1 MFDLCHQ
8 ECWDSELGRE
18 YEFIGFCRTRRGAT
32 RFLLSPQLWN
42 IPVTCKQAEVPLNY
56 LNLPSRR
63 QNGLFLFL
71 WQCQQQ
77 ITPRSLSSRLEFTGL
92 QSTPELEF
100 IFLCHP
106 AAGNKQASWS
116 LKLATNLRQ
125 KIILELPFSMLYL
138 FCCLYKARLF

>member
-8 ECWDSELGRE
+8 ECWDSELGRDKE
-18 YEFIGFCRTRRGAT
+18 GSNTFPPE
-32 RFLLSPQLWN
+32 SQLWS

-56 LNLPSRR
+56 LNFTSRR
-63 QNGLFLFL
+63 QNGPFSFL
-71 WQCQQQ
+71 WPCQQQ
-77 ITPRSLSSRLEFTGL
+77 ITPRSPSNRLLSLWVYKVLLSS
-92 QSTPELEF
+92 EF

-138 FCCLYKARLF
+138 FCCLYKASLF